1 MIDIENE
8 LYTRIAQRL
17 RKEFDSIHIS
27 GEYVRE
33 PAKFPHVTIIQQ
45 DNSSY
50 EPTMTHEEVHSLV
63 MFEVNVYSNK
73 LSGKKTECKQ
83 IMKIINEEFMDMGF
97 RRTVLRPIPNLYDAT
112 IYRMVARYTGVVSKD
127 KIVCRR

>member
-17 RKEFDSIHIS
+17 RNEFDSIHIS

-33 PAKFPHVTIIQQ
+33 PAKFPHVTIVQQ

-50 EPTMTHEEVHSLV
+50 EPTMTYEEVHSLL

-83 IMKIINEEFMDMGF
+83 IMKIINEEFMSMGF